1 MTGALRGRL
10 GFCAASGRAN
20 LPGQP
25 GPPRPRRPLLPGS
38 GDPAAAEDSGEIDAR
53 SAADARR
60 RRPCARCAAG
70 TPGIWLEVSGPREPL
85 GQRYGARGRGSEG
98 SLAGE
103 GVWLD

>member
-1 MTGALRGRL
+1 MGLCEVGSAFVQPAGGQTSPASPARPAHADPCCRGAETR
-10 GFCAASGRAN
+10 
-20 LPGQP
+20 
-25 GPPRPRRPLLPGS
+25 RPRRTR
-38 GDPAAAEDSGEIDAR
+38 AR
-53 SAADARR
+53 STQGQRR
-60 RRPCARCAAG
+60 TRAGGAAG